1 MVLKLLMP
9 SWMLFHSES
18 LKFIYAVT
26 NWGTSDLSLW
36 WRLSSNQ
43 ILCWWSSVTWSVS
56 SSTAVTLC
64 VCVCSGG
71 PVWSG
76 PQVWNVLA
84 AATGTLQMR
93 TRINWW
99 KLHPP
104 PSCWPKWWRT
114 PSGTCTRYAE
124 LVKSQNTDELTDGKP
139 LTHLPETHPK
149 DLHILLL
156 MLNLL
161 AHYFFP

>member
-1 MVLKLLMP
+1 MVLKLLIP

-26 NWGTSDLSLW
+26 NWSTSDLSLW
-36 WRLSSNQ
+36 WRHSSKQ

-56 SSTAVTLC
+56 SRALLWHC
-64 VCVCSGG
+64 GCVCSGG

-114 PSGTCTRYAE
+114 PSGMCTRYVE
-124 LVKSQNTDELTDGKP
+124 LVKIQLRSNQTRFKVNWTNRQEATDRRTRNT
-139 LTHLPETHPK
+139 PERSACTFIH
-149 DLHILLL
+149 
-156 MLNLL
+156 
-161 AHYFFP
+161 A